1 MKLESDEKLVVEKL
15 QKASDFFSL
24 RRDALGVI
32 VSLSVEIDT
41 LTDELAAAAA
51 EFKEKEKIEAEL
63 REELAQL
70 QEELAL
76 ERRKHQPLFVS

>member
-1 MKLESDEKLVVEKL
+1 MKLESDEKLVVE
-15 QKASDFFSL
+15 FFPL
-24 RRDALGVI
+24 CRDALGVI

-76 ERRKHQPLFVS
+76 ERRKNQPLFVS